1 MFAVKLLVNLVV
13 AIDCYIVLNTF
24 EHVSLFYISNITWSI
39 NYNLS
44 LLKVGNVLYV
54 YVQFKQTNESW
65 SPSRISQSIT
75 IEWSTC
81 DGNGK

>member
-13 AIDCYIVLNTF
+13 AIDCYIVLNIF
-24 EHVSLFYISNITWSI
+24 EHVSLFYISNVTWSI

-65 SPSRISQSIT
+65 LPSKISQSIT

>member
-24 EHVSLFYISNITWSI
+24 EHVSLFYISSITWSI

>member
-44 LLKVGNVLYV
+44 LLKVGNVFYV

-81 DGNGK
+81 DRNGK